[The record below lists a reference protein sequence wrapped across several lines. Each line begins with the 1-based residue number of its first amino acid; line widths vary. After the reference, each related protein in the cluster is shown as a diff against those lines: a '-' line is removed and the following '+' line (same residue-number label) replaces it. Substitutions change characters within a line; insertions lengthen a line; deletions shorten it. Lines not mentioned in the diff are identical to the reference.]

1 MTEQILE
8 QQQAVSA
15 VLAEDGKSWHIMPT
29 DAQFSVLEKLAKV
42 LEPLHF

>member
-1 MTEQILE
+1 MIERILE
-8 QQQAVSA
+8 QQQTVST
-15 VLAEDGKSWHIMPT
+15 VFKSWHIMPT